1 MRHIEEPADIL
12 YFMRDWLLSAMVMV
26 AYVVGAA
33 ILTCGLM
40 AVIGLFIWKWWVG
53 LLAVLLFVSF
63 IHTLIDKG
71 E

>member
-1 MRHIEEPADIL
+1 LM
-12 YFMRDWLLSAMVMV
+12 
-26 AYVVGAA
+26 
-33 ILTCGLM
+33 CGLV

-53 LLAVLLFVSF
+53 LLVTLLFVSF